1 VKAAA
6 QRERVA
12 PERLTYTAPAA
23 RRQSNKKKKQQSYE
37 VDRIVKAKTVK
48 GQQQFQLR
56 WKGFKASF
64 DSWEPATNCAC
75 DRLIQQF
82 LKTKKKE
89 AKKPAHKKPAKSGR
103 KKLSV
108 ISARK
113 SAPKAS
119 KKAVAKKA
127 PPKKK
132 SSLTKSSSLVLSTNV
147 DAHATE
153 DAAAGFAVLQEG
165 TCVWS
170 AMLKCI
176 DIEQN
181 MDKFYVLQ
189 VLYKGDKAVFFT
201 RWGRSGTTGQQERM
215 TFGGATKS
223 LEAAKKAFESKFKDK
238 TSFAWDQGKGL
249 DQGRGRRGKYSP
261 ITVASSE
268 EGDGKWQYYQ
278 DNHMDG
284 KAPGWYDYFAEA
296 VPTVEGVYVDWKN
309 NPGENLNVRCVQ
321 SGHFSYR
328 INFDQMCQTNLS
340 TQRERPIRRI

>member
-1 VKAAA
+1 MVKAAA
-6 QRERVA
+6 QRERAA

-23 RRQSNKKKKQQSYE
+23 RRRSNKKNKQQSYE

-89 AKKPAHKKPAKSGR
+89 AKKPAPKKPAKSGR

-147 DAHATE
+147 DAYATE

-189 VLYKGDKAVFFT
+189 VRY
-201 RWGRSGTTGQQERM
+201 
-215 TFGGATKS
+215 
-223 LEAAKKAFESKFKDK
+223 
-238 TSFAWDQGKGL
+238 
-249 DQGRGRRGKYSP
+249 
-261 ITVASSE
+261 
-268 EGDGKWQYYQ
+268 
-278 DNHMDG
+278 
-284 KAPGWYDYFAEA
+284 
-296 VPTVEGVYVDWKN
+296 
-309 NPGENLNVRCVQ
+309 
-321 SGHFSYR
+321 
-328 INFDQMCQTNLS
+328 
-340 TQRERPIRRI
+340 

>member
-1 VKAAA
+1 MVKTAT
-6 QRERVA
+6 QRERTA
-12 PERLTYTAPAA
+12 PERLTYHYTAPTT
-23 RRQSNKKKKQQSYE
+23 RPRSKKKKQQSYE
-37 VDRIVKAKTVK
+37 VDRIVKAKTVEGK
-48 GQQQFQLR
+48 QQFQLR

-82 LKTKKKE
+82 LKIKMKE
-89 AKKPAHKKPAKSGR
+89 AKKPAR
-103 KKLSV
+103 KKEE
-108 ISARK
+108 AK
-113 SAPKAS
+113 TKKAVAKT

-127 PPKKK
+127 PKKK
-132 SSLTKSSSLVLSTNV
+132 SSLTKSSSLVLSTDV
-147 DAHATE
+147 DAHAAE
-153 DAAAGFAVLQEG
+153 EIAAGFAVLQEG

-201 RWGRSGTTGQQERM
+201 RWGRSGTVGQQERM
-215 TFGGATKS
+215 TFETAGSKS
-223 LEAAKKAFESKFKDK
+223 LAAAKKAFESKFKAK
-238 TSFAWDQGKGL
+238 TSFDWAKGKGL
-249 DQGRGRRGKYSP
+249 NQGRGRQGKYSP

-284 KAPGWYDYFAEA
+284 KAPGWYDYVAAA

-340 TQRERPIRRI
+340 SQRERPIRRI